1 MSINHGAPEQMDE
14 GYTIALGK
22 RIGERVLGIMP
33 PLSEAQIRELPE
45 SSHFRLLYALSHDEG
60 ESQALHYEEAHGIV
74 VGDMGFQAFA
84 DQIAEQFDAKLD
96 HTVRRIGAGSV
107 FDHQAVSRDQLH

>member
-1 MSINHGAPEQMDE
+1 MTINHGASEQMHE

-33 PLSEAQIRELPE
+33 PLTDAQIRKLPE

-60 ESQALHYEEAHGIV
+60 ESQALHFDVPEIV
-74 VGDMGFQAFA
+74 VSDMGFQAFA